1 PLSNLVP
8 SASRGFPETRALSRG
23 FRTSASGARA
33 IDSTCRRSAIHS
45 AVERPRS
52 ARAAMPETLTC
63 PECHRK
69 VRLPDHLIGKR
80 VKCPSCGGTFTATP
94 ATTSVPAIAAVPE
107 PAPFEPM
114 TAPPP
119 PPPPY
124 EEQAQDELA
133 FPR

>member
-1 PLSNLVP
+1 MAGRVVDCLTQRRLS
-8 SASRGFPETRALSRG
+8 
-23 FRTSASGARA
+23 
-33 IDSTCRRSAIHS
+33 
-45 AVERPRS
+45 
-52 ARAAMPETLTC
+52 
-63 PECHRK
+63 
-69 VRLPDHLIGKR
+69 
-80 VKCPSCGGTFTATP
+80 TFTATP

-133 FPR
+133 FSREPEIGIPAAEVSAWFGVRTGLQMQVVAHGLLAGGL